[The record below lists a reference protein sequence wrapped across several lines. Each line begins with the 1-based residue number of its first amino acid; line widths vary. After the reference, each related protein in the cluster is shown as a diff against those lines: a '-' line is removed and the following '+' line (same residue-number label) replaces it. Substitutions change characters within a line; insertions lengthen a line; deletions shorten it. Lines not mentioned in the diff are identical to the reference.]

1 MLLIC
6 AYLNSSSCQDL
17 FKRKRY
23 GSGMSSLPW
32 SESGPPPPLGQPPL
46 GNTKSLES
54 AGGSGSIV
62 LTILSNEDIKEL
74 IFV

>member
-32 SESGPPPPLGQPPL
+32 SESGPPPLGQPPL